1 MTLNVVSHWR
11 NAYQN
16 HKKYHYLKIIPSACR
31 ACRATRIPRLYWW
44 EYKVIHSGNSLAV
57 SYKVKY
63 TLPYDPAIP
72 CLDIYPREIK
82 TCSHKN
88 LDTCYI
94 IAPNW
99 KQSFFFF
106 FTKTLKEKMCY
117 CVSY

>member
-16 HKKYHYLKIIPSACR
+16 HKKYHYLKIIPSAVEHVEQLEFPDFVGGN
-31 ACRATRIPRLYWW
+31 TEWYTQ
-44 EYKVIHSGNSLAV
+44 ENSLSV

-88 LDTCYI
+88 LNTCYI

-99 KQSFFFF
+99 KQS
-106 FTKTLKEKMCY
+106 
-117 CVSY
+117 